1 MGEQRCLIIA
11 DDLTG
16 AADAGVHFAGRGLR
30 TLLVPLGKGGIRSR
44 PSGPCGPATEILAV
58 NTASRALPPAE
69 AFRIHADLLG
79 TLDREA
85 FPILYKKVDSTLRG
99 NIGAEIEAVLRQTSL
114 PVCLLAPSYPEQGR
128 TLEGGILMVDRKP
141 LSLTETARDA
151 TSPVRE
157 SDLFRLLAGQTPLTV
172 GSLDLSAVAAG
183 RRSFGER
190 IREKMAG
197 GCRIVVCD
205 AASRRDLKTI
215 AETAFSMPTMPLL
228 AGSSGLAGE
237 VARIVAP
244 GRIDAETRPKKRF
257 GHILIVAG
265 SVSTVTHQ
273 QINRLE
279 TDGIPTGELPRS
291 LVAGG
296 DRAGTAE
303 RKRIIGLLGRALA
316 RGCAILRTFSERG
329 IAQNDAVLSVPRR
342 IAGLLAGMA
351 LEILR
356 ESRVDRD
363 DLALVLIGGD
373 TALNVLQSLDYGGI
387 ALEGELLA
395 GIVRG
400 TLRGGPWNGLAI
412 VTKAGAFGREET
424 LRQIIEKLGK
434 G

>member
-1 MGEQRCLIIA
+1 MGEKRCLIIA

-16 AADAGVHFAGRGLR
+16 AADAGAHFAGRGLR
-30 TLLVPLGKGGIRSR
+30 TLLVSFGKGGIRTL
-44 PSGPCGPATEILAV
+44 PSGPSGPAIEILAV

-79 TLDREA
+79 TLGREA
-85 FPILYKKVDSTLRG
+85 FPILYKKIDSTLRG

-141 LSLTETARDA
+141 LSLTEAARDA

-157 SDLFRLLAGQTPLTV
+157 SDLCRLLADQTSLSV
-172 GSLDLSAVAAG
+172 GSVDLSVVAAG
-183 RRSFGER
+183 KRRLGEWV
-190 IREKMAG
+190 REKMAG

-215 AETAFSMPTMPLL
+215 AEAAFSMPTMPLL

-244 GRIDAETRPKKRF
+244 GKIDAEKGLKKRF

-265 SVSTVTHQ
+265 SASTVTQ
-273 QINRLE
+273 KQIHRLE

-291 LVAGG
+291 LVAGSG
-296 DRAGTAE
+296 RAGTAE
-303 RKRIIGLLGRALA
+303 RERIIGLLGRALA
-316 RGCAILRTFSERG
+316 RGCAILRTFSERA
-329 IAQNDAVLSVPRR
+329 IAQNDAALPIPQR

-356 ESRVDRD
+356 ESRIDRD

-373 TALNVLQSLDYGGI
+373 TALNVLQTLDYGGI

-400 TLRGGPWNGLAI
+400 NLRGGPWNGLAI
-412 VTKAGAFGREET
+412 VTKAGAFGREDT
-424 LRQIIEKLGK
+424 LRQITEKLGK

>member
-1 MGEQRCLIIA
+1 
-11 DDLTG
+11 
-16 AADAGVHFAGRGLR
+16 
-30 TLLVPLGKGGIRSR
+30 
-44 PSGPCGPATEILAV
+44 
-58 NTASRALPPAE
+58 
-69 AFRIHADLLG
+69 
-79 TLDREA
+79 
-85 FPILYKKVDSTLRG
+85 
-99 NIGAEIEAVLRQTSL
+99 
-114 PVCLLAPSYPEQGR
+114 LLAPSYPEQGR

-157 SDLFRLLAGQTPLTV
+157 SDLHRLLAGQTPLTV
-172 GSLDLSAVAAG
+172 GSVDLSAVAAG

-190 IREKMAG
+190 VREKMAG